1 MVSVPASKEEC
12 LRCKGGKMLCG
23 LSYCPI
29 ILRSKALIPLRKIIP
44 KMKENYHGPSPPSIF
59 VGRFGYPK
67 VKIGPM
73 AAVETDS
80 IGIIDEP
87 DQWKT
92 NMSLEDIVGF
102 RAKLLRFIT
111 PPVDVKAATDPSRMM
126 ELTQEQVQASSPV
139 NLEIKFNK
147 KPRISLSFDRFTQPM
162 GGQVQVESLQ
172 LASTPKIE
180 YKTDRVVSD
189 TDLYTNEAISQ
200 LYEDEHTVT
209 QISRIF
215 SSGLLG
221 LKKNRRF
228 VPTRWSIT
236 AVDDIIGNQL
246 RNQIRDLPAIQN
258 HLVFHNS
265 YLDNDFWVLFIPK
278 HDWFFDYHEAW
289 KQKSAW
295 NLTGKISKIYTDTEG
310 PNGRKSYATNTVGGY
325 YAARLAVQ
333 EKLIQMK
340 RKAAVLA
347 FREVGEG
354 YAIPL
359 GVWQVRENMRH
370 ALRKEPLAFDSLK
383 SSLQYIAKGLTIPM
397 IYYYNKSPLLNRT
410 TLDQFLKMK
419 K

>member
-1 MVSVPASKEEC
+1 
-12 LRCKGGKMLCG
+12 
-23 LSYCPI
+23 
-29 ILRSKALIPLRKIIP
+29 
-44 KMKENYHGPSPPSIF
+44 MKENYHGPSPPSIF

-73 AAVETDS
+73 AAVEADS
-80 IGIIDEP
+80 IGFIDEP

-111 PPVDVKAATDPSRMM
+111 SPIDVKKATNPSRII

-139 NLEIKFNK
+139 ELEIKFNK
-147 KPRISLSFDRFTQPM
+147 KPRISLSFNRFVQPL
-162 GGQVQVESLQ
+162 GGQVQVNSLQ

-180 YKTDRVVSD
+180 HKTDRIVSD
-189 TDLYTNEAISQ
+189 TDLYTNEAISK
-200 LYEDEHTVT
+200 LYSYDHTVT

-221 LKKNRRF
+221 LKRNRRF

-246 RNQIRDLPAIQN
+246 RNQIRDFPSVQN

-310 PNGRKSYATNTVGGY
+310 PTGRKSYATNTVGGY

-333 EKLIQMK
+333 EKLIQMR

-370 ALRKEPLAFDSLK
+370 ALRKDPLSFDSLK
-383 SSLQYIAKGLTIPM
+383 SSLQYIAEGLTIPM
-397 IYYYNKSPLLNRT
+397 MYYYHKSPLLNRT
-410 TLDQFLKMK
+410 TLDQFFKM
-419 K
+419 

>member
-1 MVSVPASKEEC
+1 MVSVPATQEEC
-12 LRCKGGKMLCG
+12 LRCKGGKLLCG

-29 ILRSKALIPLRKIIP
+29 VLRSRALIPLRKLIP
-44 KMKENYHGPSPPSIF
+44 KMKDYYYGPSPPSVF

-73 AAVETDS
+73 AAVETNS
-80 IGIIDEP
+80 IQIIDEP
-87 DQWKT
+87 DHWKT

-111 PPVDVKAATDPSRMM
+111 PPIDVYSASNPSRII

-139 NLEIKFNK
+139 DLEIKFNK
-147 KPRISLSFDRFTQPM
+147 KPRIGLSFNRFTQPM
-162 GGQVQVESLQ
+162 GGLVQVYSLQ

-180 YKTDRVVSD
+180 YKTDRIVSD
-189 TDLYTNEAISQ
+189 TDMYTNEAISQ
-200 LYEDEHTVT
+200 LYTYDHTVT
-209 QISRIF
+209 QITRIF

-236 AVDDIIGNQL
+236 AVDDIIGDQL
-246 RNQIRDLPAIQN
+246 RNQIRDYPSVQN
-258 HLVFHNS
+258 YIVYHNS

-295 NLTGKISKIYTDTEG
+295 NLTGKISKIHTDTEG
-310 PNGRKSYATNTVGGY
+310 PSGRKSYATNTVGGY

-333 EKLIQMK
+333 EKLVQMR

-359 GVWQVRENMRH
+359 GVWQVRENMRQAFRNEPRTFESLQE
-370 ALRKEPLAFDSLK
+370 ALR
-383 SSLQYIAKGLTIPM
+383 YISQMLTIPM
-397 IYYYNKSPLLNRT
+397 IYYHYKSPLLNRT
-410 TLDQFLKMK
+410 TLDQFFSM
-419 K
+419 